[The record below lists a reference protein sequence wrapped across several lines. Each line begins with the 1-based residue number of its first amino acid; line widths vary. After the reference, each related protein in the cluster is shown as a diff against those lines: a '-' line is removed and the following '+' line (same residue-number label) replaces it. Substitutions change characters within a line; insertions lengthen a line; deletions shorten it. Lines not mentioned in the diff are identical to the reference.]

1 MQLTYTK
8 TYNHKTYLYYN
19 YILMIRIRSFDEVTV
34 NFSSKVVKSSVVV
47 KFALFT
53 LTSKYSH

>member
-1 MQLTYTK
+1 
-8 TYNHKTYLYYN
+8 
-19 YILMIRIRSFDEVTV
+19 MIRIRSFDEVTV
-34 NFSSKVVKSSVVV
+34 NFSSKVVESSVIV

>member
-34 NFSSKVVKSSVVV
+34 NFSSKVVKSSVIV

>member
-34 NFSSKVVKSSVVV
+34 NFSSKVVKLSVVV

>member
-1 MQLTYTK
+1 
-8 TYNHKTYLYYN
+8 
-19 YILMIRIRSFDEVTV
+19 MIRIRSFDEVTV